1 MRGIKRDAKKPLS
14 KMKKKEKIK
23 SQTSRK
29 MGSQRGYSSEK
40 RNLRWSDSHF
50 QVLAVRTQN
59 STMLL

>member
-1 MRGIKRDAKKPLS
+1 
-14 KMKKKEKIK
+14 MKKKEKIK